1 MNTQQL
7 PAQKLVSVQI
17 FLPMK
22 VEIKQKENILISTH
36 LKEVDKLNWVC
47 PICLNLNL
55 GPKICCY

>member
-47 PICLNLNL
+47 PI
-55 GPKICCY
+55 